1 MIYLPI
7 TSILYFKEQDTRISE
22 TKDDISSWNI
32 YLWKMLLVFTFVEGP
47 AEKKSQWSTSNIRFC
62 ASENVEISK
71 LRNFRRTTWVL
82 SVLMKIELVCILS
95 HFVIIFSDLRNQ
107 KLWNLRILIRIS
119 RNQQNLR
126 NPNRS
131 LQNLVRIFG
140 IPLESLEVRQNVQ
153 NPEKN
158 RIKTFFWIFS
168 QSFCNLREILGIFKI
183 TSKSSE
189 SYKNFRNLR
198 NLVEIFEIFMKSS
211 ESSELVVIIRI
222 PWEYLESF

>member
-32 YLWKMLLVFTFVEGP
+32 YFWKLLLVFTFVEGP

-82 SVLMKIELVCILS
+82 SVLIKIELVYILS
-95 HFVIIFSDLRNQ
+95 QFVIIFPDLRNQ

-126 NPNRS
+126 TPEIG
-131 LQNLVRIFG
+131 VFRI
-140 IPLESLEVRQNVQ
+140 SHQ
-153 NPEKN
+153 
-158 RIKTFFWIFS
+158 
-168 QSFCNLREILGIFKI
+168 
-183 TSKSSE
+183 
-189 SYKNFRNLR
+189 NLR
-198 NLVEIFEIFMKSS
+198 NTIGIFRIPS
-211 ESSELVVIIRI
+211 ESSEPR
-222 PWEYLESF
+222 EESYQNILLNLFSIFLKS

>member
-32 YLWKMLLVFTFVEGP
+32 YFWKILLVFTFVEGP

-82 SVLMKIELVCILS
+82 SVLIKIELVCILS

-126 NPNRS
+126 TPKIG
-131 LQNLVRIFG
+131 VFRI
-140 IPLESLEVRQNVQ
+140 SHQ
-153 NPEKN
+153 
-158 RIKTFFWIFS
+158 
-168 QSFCNLREILGIFKI
+168 
-183 TSKSSE
+183 
-189 SYKNFRNLR
+189 NLR
-198 NLVEIFEIFMKSS
+198 NTIGIFRIPS
-211 ESSELVVIIRI
+211 ESSEPR
-222 PWEYLESF
+222 EESYQNILLNLFAIFLKS